1 MREQVSRGKKTTTGF
16 SIPSLKHPTRGFG
29 LESSAISR
37 QAVPEIQPLDKPV
50 THDISRIP
58 LRSPQAK
65 LSISQPGDIY
75 EQEADSVA
83 QQVMQRMAQ
92 PVNRQHIQRETLP
105 EDEEELQMKPLAN
118 SITPLVQREALPED
132 EEEELQMKPLD
143 NSTLQREAL
152 PEDEE
157 EELQMKPMVQRQGE
171 VGMDA
176 APDLEASINQARG
189 GGVAIADNIREPM
202 EVAFGADFSGVK
214 VHTDGQ
220 SDQLNRSI
228 QARAFTTGQDV
239 FFRQG
244 AYEPG
249 SRSGQ
254 ELIAHELTHFVQQ
267 NGGRAVENTS
277 IQRYTESTDRNYQI
291 SENKKFA
298 VATAK
303 YPKDIYVSSKEAPMD
318 LPGGLEWESGGNKEI
333 DNITYTQY
341 TADISKYENK
351 KGKPGTEHFCG
362 ELARGLTEVDQKVD
376 QSTSDVGGVLYD
388 SDTSPGRDDGWE
400 NHYASVVM
408 RDGGDHASFETAVGI
423 PEVWVGMY
431 GKEKGQTFK
440 YKTQEANI
448 ERLLSMEDIVLPGKT
463 KMEKSFFDYLFCR
476 QGKEVVITKETKI
489 PRGITA
495 EEAQQWKGE
504 MIAWKETGAEPASEY
519 MKSVIAILNAEQ
531 KKLNPQEK

>member
-1 MREQVSRGKKTTTGF
+1 
-16 SIPSLKHPTRGFG
+16 
-29 LESSAISR
+29 
-37 QAVPEIQPLDKPV
+37 PEEEDELQMKPL
-50 THDISRIP
+50 
-58 LRSPQAK
+58 
-65 LSISQPGDIY
+65 
-75 EQEADSVA
+75 ADS
-83 QQVMQRMAQ
+83 
-92 PVNRQHIQRETLP
+92 IQRQED
-105 EDEEELQMKPLAN
+105 DEEELQMKSLAD
-118 SITPLVQREALPED
+118 SIQRVEID
-132 EEEELQMKPLD
+132 DEEELQMK
-143 NSTLQREAL
+143 SQ
-152 PEDEE
+152 
-157 EELQMKPMVQRQGE
+157 VQRQEAIGGGE
-171 VGMDA
+171 A
-176 APDLEASINQARG
+176 STDLESSINSARVG
-189 GGVAIADNIREPM
+189 GQAIADNIREPM
-202 EVAFGADFSGVK
+202 EVAFGTDFSGVK

-239 FFRQG
+239 FFRSG
-244 AYEPG
+244 GYNPG
-249 SRSGQ
+249 SRGGQ
-254 ELIAHELTHFVQQ
+254 ELLAHELTHVVQQ
-267 NGGRAVENTS
+267 NGGGAVENTP

-303 YPKDIYVSSKEAPMD
+303 YPKDIYSSKEAPMD
-318 LPGGLEWESGGNKEI
+318 LSGGLEWKSDGNKEEI

-362 ELARGLTEVDQKVD
+362 ELARGLTEVGQQVD
-376 QSTSDVGGVLYD
+376 QSTSDAGGVLYD

-463 KMEKSFFDYLFCR
+463 TMEKSFLDYLFCR
-476 QGKEVVITKETKI
+476 QGKEVVITKETRI